1 MHSTTNVGGL
11 VVNNLFNQTGKECQR
26 LSPDVSTTER
36 KATAIVD
43 MTDLPATSPKVFP
56 LVVLADYTDISIRYG
71 WSFPMFP
78 HPLLLRP
85 RFERI

>member
-1 MHSTTNVGGL
+1 MHSTTNSWGL
-11 VVNNLFNQTGKECQR
+11 VVNNLSNQTGKDCQR

-36 KATAIVD
+36 RSIATVD

-56 LVVLADYTDISIRYG
+56 LVIQADHTALPTRYD
-71 WSFPMFP
+71 WSFPIFP

-85 RFERI
+85 RIERI